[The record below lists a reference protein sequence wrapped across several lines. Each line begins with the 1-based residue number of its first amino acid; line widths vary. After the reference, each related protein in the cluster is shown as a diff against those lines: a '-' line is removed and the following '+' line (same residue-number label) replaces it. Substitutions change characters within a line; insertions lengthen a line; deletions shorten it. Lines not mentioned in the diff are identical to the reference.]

1 MTYDNDDCTIG
12 LALLILVIIVTGIIL
27 AIGYNA
33 YTVATTTPNGIIVAE
48 YEIVDICLDNSEY
61 NIIVKTSN
69 TTYETW
75 DITVHTPM
83 IRAEKSNIVKIQKPF
98 ETSYII
104 SYNVIRLCK

>member
-1 MTYDNDDCTIG
+1 MTHDNDDSRVGLILLIIVITIG
-12 LALLILVIIVTGIIL
+12 IISAV
-27 AIGYNA
+27 GYNA
-33 YTVATTTPNGIIVAE
+33 YTIATTTPNGMIVAE
-48 YEIVDICLDNSEY
+48 YEIADICLDNSEY
-61 NIIVKTSN
+61 NILVKTSN

-83 IRAEKSNIVKIQKPF
+83 IHAEKSNIVKIQKPF